1 MKKGWHVMIGIV
13 LVAIVVGAICFG
25 VGLLTGAEMDR
36 IIQNLNTQF
45 HLTSYVEAYVNYFV
59 QLWNYFTHLV

>member
-1 MKKGWHVMIGIV
+1 MKKGWHLILGIV

-25 VGLLTGAEMDR
+25 VGLLTGADTAR
-36 IIQNLNTQF
+36 IIQNLDEHF
-45 HLTSYVEAYVNYFV
+45 RLTSYVKAYTDYFV